1 MVHFSLCFPESVPII
16 GGSWSSLYLPTEISM
31 TKKQKPNKTWKLG
44 ELVRLQR
51 KEKKIMG

>member
-1 MVHFSLCFPESVPII
+1 
-16 GGSWSSLYLPTEISM
+16 M

-51 KEKKIMG
+51 KEKKNNGIEKKKFNIQSFKTTR

>member
-1 MVHFSLCFPESVPII
+1 
-16 GGSWSSLYLPTEISM
+16 M

-51 KEKKIMG
+51 KEKNNNGIEKKKFNIQSFKTTR